1 MTTRRRF
8 LSGLV
13 ASGSVVLGYSS
24 IGKMD
29 NTVTD
34 RDVEVIGHRG
44 SSAKYEDN
52 SIRGVRFAG
61 QNKSDGVELDIRKTA
76 DDVFVLN
83 HHPFRLNGFGSYDIS
98 NKKYN
103 ELRKSTGSVI
113 KLTEAIDVIKQ
124 YDMKLVAGM
133 KEPHNAEGI
142 WDTIVEKD
150 YADRSRMV
158 MWARHVSDYL
168 IDAEKTIIVSTFPN
182 TYLIQQA
189 KDYNIETVMCHYI
202 NGGTNSFIR
211 KANENGLEAGY
222 WCLSE
227 STEDLRRGL
236 SKDPDIIMTNRPKEA
251 IQMLDK

>member
-24 IGKMD
+24 IGKMN

-34 RDVEVIGHRG
+34 KDVEVIGHRG

-61 QNKSDGVELDIRKTA
+61 RNKSDGVELDIRKTA
-76 DDVFVLN
+76 DDVLVLN
-83 HHPFRLNGFGSYDIS
+83 HHPFRLNRFSSYDIS
-98 NKKYN
+98 SKTYN
-103 ELRKSTGSVI
+103 ELRESTGSVV
-113 KLTEAIDVIKQ
+113 KLTEAIDVIRQ
-124 YDMKLVAGM
+124 YDMELLAGM
-133 KEPHNAEGI
+133 KEPHNAKSI
-142 WDTIVEKD
+142 WSTIVEKD
-150 YADRSRMV
+150 YADKSRMI

-168 IDAEKTIIVSTFPN
+168 IDAEKTIIVCSFPD

-202 NGGTNSFIR
+202 NAGADSFIN

-222 WCLSE
+222 WFLSE

-236 SKDPDIIMTNRPKEA
+236 SEDPDIIMTNRPREA
-251 IQMLDK
+251 VQILNR